1 MDVFFL
7 AFSNSQQNPLPNLK
21 AESQAIYKSC
31 LRKATEK
38 NFMPVY
44 EPFASIERINEMMD
58 DCIADIAVFLY
69 SGHAHGTT
77 ILMDDVEGSLRGIA
91 LKLKSSVESGKLK
104 LVILNACATK
114 AAVQVFLD
122 MGAPVVIATQAPVDD
137 LAACEFSKSFFR
149 TLCNEKSIM
158 QAFTEGLGSAQNA
171 DGSLAL
177 ANKIVRA
184 AGFLQEI
191 SAGPLW
197 EIFSSEP
204 AYTTLSVVTRQET
217 KQMFRSNHKLLK
229 TVYTSFYNAG
239 NEKVVDLWNREK
251 DRNTTV
257 DQSDIETAIT
267 NSIPR
272 PIGFQ
277 LEKLLREDI
286 RNEQDDYD
294 KALCIQLSEV
304 YQSANEFIAIVMIA
318 QLWELVLF
326 SKYKGPICI
335 VPEPLQNSIS
345 AYFYMDAKERK
356 LYNYAPLVISIRNF
370 LQQVSTAD
378 GPLKDFLLRQSV
390 VKDLLDL
397 DAKAY
402 GEISGKLAEL
412 RTTLYE
418 NNTTGSLDKI
428 FLDCEDSLCELI
440 DLFSFIHR
448 YKLNSV
454 RVIEAVK
461 NRYDHAARFSHTVHN
476 LNQTIH
482 DRRDNIVNSKYLDS
496 HCVAIILKSDN
507 DCVLDYLS
515 LSPFIVDTT
524 VFDVVANKSVLNIFD
539 GFIGDSNFLYRD
551 IRKPSGSGSDRGINS
566 DNLRKKISNELNS
579 FRQDILGE
587 NGLQNL
593 SSAV

>member
-7 AFSNSQQNPLPNLK
+7 AFSNSQEKPLLNLK
-21 AESQAIYKSC
+21 AESQAVYKSC
-31 LRKATEK
+31 LKKATEK

-58 DCIADIAVFLY
+58 DCMADIAVFLY
-69 SGHAHGTT
+69 SGHARGTA

-104 LVILNACATK
+104 LVILNACATR

-122 MGAPVVIATQAPVDD
+122 IGAPVVIATQAPVND

-149 TLCNEKSIM
+149 TLCDEKSIM
-158 QAFTEGLGSAQNA
+158 QAFTEGLGSAQTA
-171 DGSLAL
+171 DGSLPL
-177 ANKIVRA
+177 RDKLVRG
-184 AGFLQEI
+184 AGFLDDIAE
-191 SAGPLW
+191 GPLW
-197 EIFSSEP
+197 EIFATDP
-204 AYTTLSVVTRQET
+204 AFTKLGVVTRQET

-286 RNEQDDYD
+286 RHEEDDYD
-294 KALCIQLSEV
+294 RALCIQLSEV
-304 YQSANEFIAIVMIA
+304 YQSANEFIAIVLIS
-318 QLWELVLF
+318 QLWELVLY
-326 SKYKGPICI
+326 SKNNRLNFTI
-335 VPEPLQNSIS
+335 PEPLRNSIS
-345 AYFYMDAKERK
+345 LYFYMDAKDRK
-356 LYNYAPLVISIRNF
+356 LYNYTPLVISICKLLKELSVAGNP
-370 LQQVSTAD
+370 LQ
-378 GPLKDFLLRQSV
+378 PFLLRQSV
-390 VKDLLDL
+390 VKDFIELEDQ
-397 DAKAY
+397 AY
-402 GEISGKLAEL
+402 SGISGSLAAL
-412 RTTLYE
+412 RTAIYEGSNTLP
-418 NNTTGSLDKI
+418 LDKVY
-428 FLDCEDSLCELI
+428 LECEENLCELI

-461 NRYDHAARFSHTVHN
+461 NRYEYAAKFSHTVHN

-482 DRRDNIVNSKYLDS
+482 DRRDNIINSKYLDS

-507 DCVLDYLS
+507 ECVLDYLS
-515 LSPFIVDTT
+515 LSPFIIDIN
-524 VFDVVANKSVLNIFD
+524 VFDSVANKSVLNIFD

-551 IRKPSGSGSDRGINS
+551 IRNPSGSGSGRGVSS
-566 DNLRKKISNELNS
+566 DSLRKKISNELNS